1 MGCGVGASREAEAS
15 NPWLRG
21 KERTELQL
29 SPRIPAG
36 LIGRWMVGLVVAET
50 LTEAA
55 HPGQARQ

>member
-1 MGCGVGASREAEAS
+1 MGASREAEAS